1 VTRILR
7 KLLGLGT
14 IAAVSYLIVPLPA
27 TEAAQPERRLDSLHL
42 SNWTCV
48 PEGRKCTFGSD
59 CCSDNCVSDPKLGK
73 VCKPKDASWTC
84 KPEGRKCT
92 FGSDCCSKNCV
103 SDPKLGKVCKPKA

>member
-1 VTRILR
+1 MTRILR

-73 VCKPKDASWTC
+73 VCKPKDASWT
-84 KPEGRKCT
+84 
-92 FGSDCCSKNCV
+92 
-103 SDPKLGKVCKPKA
+103 